1 MIQKAK
7 LKNKD
12 FTLSEK
18 LSSLPHLP
26 GVYLFKNE
34 KNNLLYIGKA
44 IDLKKRVSQYF
55 TFSKNHSPRIKVM
68 IEQIADLETIST
80 KNEIEA
86 LILESNLIKER
97 NPRYNVVL
105 RDGKSYPY
113 IVITKEPYP
122 RVFVTRRVL
131 NDGAKYFGPF
141 TDLFALRTSL
151 KTVRDIFKIRSCNYF
166 IDEKSIESK
175 KIKVCLDYQ
184 IKKCDG
190 PCEGLISQ
198 NKYNEMIE
206 NVEQVLRGKISSLRD
221 KLQIEMKNSANQN
234 KFEDAATQ
242 RDKIKALDVYIN
254 KQKVLDLKMQ
264 DRDVVSITK
273 QESDACGIILTIRE
287 GKLLG
292 KRHYFMGNILASTD
306 EELIELMMQKY
317 YSSGVEIPNEI
328 ILPIE
333 IESIKSMSEYLTD
346 LKNDSVKIISPKK
359 GDKILLI
366 KLAEQNAKLLLNEYL
381 FHKIKIKQTVPH
393 VLKSLQRDLRLEKIP
408 KRIECFDISHFQG
421 SETVASLVVLEN
433 GKPKKSD
440 YRKFKIISLA
450 SGEVDDFKSIR
461 EVVFRR
467 YKRVQN
473 EKLNLPNLIII
484 DGGKGQLSS
493 AIESLEKLNLQ
504 NIPIIS
510 LAKRLEEVF
519 IPNQSEPIILP
530 KTSSSLKLLQQ
541 IRNEAHRFAVTF
553 HSQLRSK
560 RTLETELEA
569 ISGVGKKRVK
579 ELIETFGSV
588 EKVRHATTEQ
598 LSKIVGE
605 KLAQKI
611 ILYFSDNEQIE
622 L

>member
-1 MIQKAK
+1 M
-7 LKNKD
+7 
-12 FTLSEK
+12 
-18 LSSLPHLP
+18 
-26 GVYLFKNE
+26 
-34 KNNLLYIGKA
+34 
-44 IDLKKRVSQYF
+44 
-55 TFSKNHSPRIKVM
+55 
-68 IEQIADLETIST
+68 
-80 KNEIEA
+80 
-86 LILESNLIKER
+86 
-97 NPRYNVVL
+97 
-105 RDGKSYPY
+105 
-113 IVITKEPYP
+113 
-122 RVFVTRRVL
+122 
-131 NDGAKYFGPF
+131 
-141 TDLFALRTSL
+141 
-151 KTVRDIFKIRSCNYF
+151 
-166 IDEKSIESK
+166 
-175 KIKVCLDYQ
+175 DYQ

-264 DRDVVSITK
+264 DRDVVSIAK

-560 RTLETELEA
+560 RTLETELES
-569 ISGVGKKRVK
+569 INGIGKKRVK

-611 ILYFSDNEQIE
+611 ILFFSDNEQIE